1 MNTKPRK
8 IVSGEIRDKEK
19 TMLKLINAVGE
30 IIKTEG
36 YTALGVNKIAK
47 KAEVNKKL
55 IYRYFDNNV
64 NNLIETYVKAKDYW
78 IGLSENM
85 EDILMQAD
93 VDHGKELLKSI
104 LNRQL
109 TFFYTAEEMQKII
122 IWEISEK
129 NKMIKDVSFKREEF
143 GEEIFKLIGPYFE
156 NADTDIRSLLALQ
169 VAGVYYMVLQ
179 AKANG
184 NTFCGVDINEPNG
197 MERVLKA
204 LDKITDLVYKDAED
218 NLKNKANAALD
229 KAAY

>member
-1 MNTKPRK
+1 MNAKPRK
-8 IVSGEIRDKEK
+8 RVSGEIRDREK

-85 EDILMQAD
+85 QEILMQTN
-93 VDHGKELLKSI
+93 VDHGKELMKSI
-104 LNRQL
+104 LTRQL
-109 TFFYTAEEMQKII
+109 TFFYNEEEMQKII

-129 NKMIKDVSFKREEF
+129 NRMIKDVSFKREEF

-156 NADTDIRSLLALQ
+156 NADTDIRSMMALQ

-184 NTFCGVDINEPNG
+184 NTFCGVDINEPAG

-204 LDKITDLVYKDAED
+204 LNKITELIYKDAED
-218 NLKNKANAALD
+218 NLKIKSQESSACIR
-229 KAAY
+229 Y